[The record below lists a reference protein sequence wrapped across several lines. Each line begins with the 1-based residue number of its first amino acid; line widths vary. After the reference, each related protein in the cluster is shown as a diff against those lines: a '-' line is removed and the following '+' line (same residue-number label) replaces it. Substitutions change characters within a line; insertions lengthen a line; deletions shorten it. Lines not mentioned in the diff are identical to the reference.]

1 MRFPGAGS
9 DLSDLSDLSD
19 ASDLSDNRPPELF
32 RIMVWGNSERRFR
45 FPMPPSARLRTVRPA
60 AAILPSLLVFAAGL
74 AGCEKPPPTPYDP
87 VPNQVVRETFASLL
101 QDPPPQAMR
110 QLHRLQ
116 DSMPEQSFPAMA
128 LRQEELRQVFGQ
140 LNVRLQ
146 RGDLAGAR
154 HLVALAQKRLT
165 PLPEL
170 ARTEKLL
177 DGLAAL
183 DACQKIAMAARPD
196 ADAYANAFAEV
207 TRRKPL
213 LDASPTFRAW
223 YAARQSALTQLLRQE
238 AHQRLLTAARD
249 LEQAWLSGRRPPG
262 DLRAALTK
270 AAADAGLDG
279 IQNDA
284 MTSLTR
290 GKPAPSELAANSLAW
305 SEPDARLFLEMA
317 LARHWR
323 DLEPALR
330 ATLQSRLAATE
341 PLSPSGALLRAR
353 AALDRGDAAAS
364 RAWGERLAVQLPGL
378 APLLAD
384 DVLAAAGLGRAQLN
398 ASPWLAPVPSVTD
411 LLKRLLQIGER
422 P

>member
-1 MRFPGAGS
+1 
-9 DLSDLSDLSD
+9 
-19 ASDLSDNRPPELF
+19 
-32 RIMVWGNSERRFR
+32 
-45 FPMPPSARLRTVRPA
+45 MPPSARSCPVRFA
-60 AAILPSLLVFAAGL
+60 TAILPVLFMLAAGL
-74 AGCEKPPPTPYDP
+74 AGCEKPVPTTYDP
-87 VPNQVVRETFASLL
+87 VPNQVVRETFASLF
-101 QDPPPQAMR
+101 QDPPPQVMR
-110 QLHRLQ
+110 QLHRLK
-116 DSMPEQSFPAMA
+116 DCMPEQSFPAMA

-140 LNVRLQ
+140 LNARLQ

-154 HLVALAQKRLT
+154 QLIALAQKRLT

-170 ARTEKLL
+170 VRTEKLL

-183 DACQKIAMAARPD
+183 DACQKIANTAHPD

-207 TRRKPL
+207 TRRKPQ

-238 AHQRLLTAARD
+238 AHQRLLKTARD
-249 LEQAWLSGRRPPG
+249 LEQSWLTGRRPPG

-284 MTSLTR
+284 VNSLTR
-290 GKPAPSELAANSLAW
+290 GKPAAAELAANSLAW

-317 LARHWR
+317 LAHSWR
-323 DLEPALR
+323 DLAPAQR
-330 ATLQSRLAATE
+330 AALQLRLAATE
-341 PLSPSGALLRAR
+341 PLSPSGVLLRAR
-353 AALDRGDAAAS
+353 SALDRGDALAG
-364 RAWGERLAVQLPGL
+364 RAWSDRLAAQQPGL

-384 DVLAAAGLGRAQLN
+384 DALAAAGLGRAQLN

-411 LLKRLLQIGER
+411 LLKRLLQLGET

>member
-1 MRFPGAGS
+1 VRFA
-9 DLSDLSDLSD
+9 
-19 ASDLSDNRPPELF
+19 
-32 RIMVWGNSERRFR
+32 
-45 FPMPPSARLRTVRPA
+45 T
-60 AAILPSLLVFAAGL
+60 AILPVLFVLAAGL
-74 AGCEKPPPTPYDP
+74 AGCEKPPPAVYDP
-87 VPNQVVRETFASLL
+87 VPNQVVRETFASLF
-101 QDPPPQAMR
+101 QDPPPQVMR

-116 DSMPEQSFPAMA
+116 DCMPEQSFPALA

-140 LNVRLQ
+140 LNARLQ

-154 HLVALAQKRLT
+154 QLIALAQKRLT

-170 ARTEKLL
+170 VRTEKLL

-183 DACQKIAMAARPD
+183 DACQKIANTAHPD

-207 TRRKPL
+207 TRRKPQ

-238 AHQRLLTAARD
+238 AHQRLLKTARD
-249 LEQAWLSGRRPPG
+249 LEQGWLTGRRPPG
-262 DLRAALTK
+262 DLRTALAK

-279 IQNDA
+279 IQNEA
-284 MTSLTR
+284 VNSLTR
-290 GKPAPSELAANSLAW
+290 GKPATAELAANSLAW

-317 LARHWR
+317 LARNWR
-323 DLEPALR
+323 DLAPASR
-330 ATLQSRLAATE
+330 AALQPRLAATE

-353 AALDRGDAAAS
+353 AALDRGDAGAG
-364 RAWGERLAVQLPGL
+364 RAWGGRLAAQQPGL
-378 APLLAD
+378 APLLAND
-384 DVLAAAGLGRAQLN
+384 ALAAAGLGRAQLN

-411 LLKRLLQIGER
+411 LLKRLLQLGET